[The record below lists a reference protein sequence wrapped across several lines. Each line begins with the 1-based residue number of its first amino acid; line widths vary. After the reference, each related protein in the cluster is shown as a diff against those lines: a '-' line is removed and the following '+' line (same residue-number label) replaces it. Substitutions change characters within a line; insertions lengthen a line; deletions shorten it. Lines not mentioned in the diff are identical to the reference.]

1 VEFRVLGPLEVADA
15 TTSSQLRGRRERAV
29 LAALVLAA
37 GEVVGTGRL
46 IDALW
51 GERPPRSAAK
61 NVQNCVLRLR
71 KVLGPDAIETRAP
84 GYRLAAPADAVD
96 ARRFEDLVALGR
108 AARVNGT
115 PRRAVGTF
123 REALGLWRGV
133 PFGELEGWDPADAEA
148 ARLLELQ
155 RLGAEELM
163 DAELACGHHV
173 SCVTEL
179 ERMVAAEPFR
189 ERRWAMLMLALYRCG
204 RQADALRAYQ
214 RARTAL
220 ASELGIEPGPELR
233 ALERAVVTQDDS
245 LDVPSSSPE
254 PDAAVVTP
262 ARLGGVVFIL
272 FTDVVASTEVLNR
285 LGDEAADELRR
296 EHFGLLR
303 DALADHGGQE
313 VKNVGDGLMV
323 VFASGVEAVSCAV
336 EMQRA
341 VEACNQ
347 DASEPLHIRIGLHV
361 GEPMRDEDDFF
372 GSPVVIAHRLCE
384 AAASGQIIASELV
397 RELLDS
403 RRRFAFVD
411 AGPLASRR
419 LNGLVP
425 AVEIL
430 GEIEDAEAST
440 SPESEAPYKGLVAFE
455 PEDRALFFGRD
466 TVVATLVDRI
476 ASSRLVAVVGASGS
490 GKSSLVRAGVVAALR
505 GDALPGSSS
514 AWSTVLMTP
523 GPHPVA
529 ELAARVAIRAGAGA
543 RSLLDEMNDDA
554 RALDVA
560 TRQAASSLPQGAR
573 VAVVIDQFEELFT
586 LCRDDEERKRFVDAL
601 VDAATVAGGVTT
613 VVLAI
618 RADFYGHCG
627 TYPELARL
635 VEAAT
640 VLLSPLQPD
649 EVAATIDGPARVAG
663 LRLEP
668 GLPDVIVRDVV
679 GEPGALPLL
688 SHALLETWKRRR
700 GQVLSHSGY
709 REAGGVR
716 GAVARTA
723 DSVYDGLDPPQ
734 QVLARNVFVR
744 LTELGEGT
752 EDTRRRV
759 AVAELTA
766 DPEETVQLES
776 LLRTLTEARLV
787 TMGDA
792 GVELAHEA
800 LIREWPRLGAWLDDD
815 REGLRIHR
823 HLTYAAQ
830 DWETLGRDAAE
841 LYRGPRLAAALE
853 WADAAGDAA
862 LNPLEREYL
871 TASRMRQLQEAR
883 DQAAQVRRLRRRL
896 AGVALALVI
905 ALIAG
910 TLALIQQRRADDE
923 ARTAREATLRADVGR
938 LVAESK
944 NLADQDR
951 YLSTLL
957 ALEAHRLAD
966 NAATRG
972 ALLSALIAE
981 PRLQAAMATSG
992 SGLSAASY
1000 VPPGRLLA
1008 VRTGHIIDFFD
1019 TRTGRRAGA
1028 SIEVEPGVPESFTVS
1043 PDGGL
1048 VAAGSRDGTVTLW
1061 DVNTRDRSGPAL
1073 TLEHDSLDLAFS
1085 PDGKWLVTLEGE
1097 LGDTSPMDTT
1107 ESVHVWDVH
1116 TREPVDL
1123 ALGGHTAPVSAAAFS
1138 PDGKWLVT
1146 GGNDGAVIL
1155 HDAAS
1160 GATLGPPL
1168 LATGSG
1174 IVNLAFS
1181 PDGTRLGVGTVDGDS
1196 LIFDVASR
1204 EQLVSLAGEGT
1215 VSTVAFSPDG
1225 RRIATFTSSAQVFD
1239 AATFE
1244 PIGSQ
1249 IDPHAGTQPHG
1260 STGVFSPDSRML
1272 AISGSA
1278 GIVGLWDPEGQ
1289 ALIAEPI
1296 PGSTP
1301 LGGEFSPDGS
1311 VIATHGVDGLT
1322 LFDAE
1327 LLSPVGPPLP
1337 VPPGPPVYGY
1347 PPPVAFAF
1355 SPDSRILAVSGGAPT
1370 IQRYEVATLDP
1381 VGKPIQVDAP
1391 PISLAFSPNGDL
1403 LAAGSVRNRVT
1414 LIDTEQGTPG
1424 PPHRLS
1430 SIITLANVTF
1440 SPDGRRLVAT
1450 SVGSGGAWVFDLTE
1464 EDPTPEPVPDTLG
1477 NVSVVAFSPDGVLA
1491 ASGSPTGTVQFR
1503 DPRTFAPLGAPIRTG
1518 EGLIGQLAFSPDGSM
1533 LAAAHLNDGSPAESP
1548 IRLVDVATRQPVG
1561 DALIGLFGF
1570 SFSPDGNTMA
1580 TSSASS
1586 TLLWSLDPAIWR
1598 ERACKITGRSLTD
1611 AEMHEYLPNEA
1622 DPLPTCP
1629 QFPTE

>member
-15 TTSSQLRGRRERAV
+15 TRSSHLRGRKERAV

-37 GEVVGTGRL
+37 GEVVGTDRL

-71 KVLGPDAIETRAP
+71 KALGPEVIETWAP
-84 GYRLAAPADAVD
+84 GYRLAAPVDAID
-96 ARRFEDLVALGR
+96 ARRFEDLVTLGR

-115 PRRAVGTF
+115 PDRAAGMF
-123 REALGLWRGV
+123 GEALGLWRGP
-133 PFGELEGWDPADAEA
+133 PFDELQGWDPADVEA
-148 ARLLELQ
+148 ARLAELQ
-155 RLGAEELM
+155 RTAAEELM
-163 DAELACGHHV
+163 DAELACGHHDT
-173 SCVTEL
+173 CVAGL
-179 ERMVAAEPFR
+179 ERMAAEEPFR

-204 RQADALRAYQ
+204 RQADALRTYQ
-214 RARTAL
+214 RARTVL
-220 ASELGIEPGPELR
+220 ATDLGIEPGPELR
-233 ALERAVVTQDDS
+233 ALERAVVAQDRS
-245 LDVPSSSPE
+245 LDLAGPSPE
-254 PDAAVVTP
+254 SSTIWAPPVGE
-262 ARLGGVVFIL
+262 ARVVFIL
-272 FTDVVASTEVLNR
+272 FSDVVASTEVLDR
-285 LGDEAADELRR
+285 LGDEAAEDRR
-296 EHFGLLR
+296 RTHFRQLR
-303 DALADHGGQE
+303 DAVAAHHGRE
-313 VKNVGDGLMV
+313 VKNTGDGLMV
-323 VFASGVEAVSCAV
+323 AFASGTDAVACAL

-341 VEACNQ
+341 VEESIR
-347 DASEPLHIRIGLHV
+347 ASPDTPNIRIGLHV
-361 GEPMRDEDDFF
+361 GEPMRDEDDYF
-372 GSPVVIAHRLCE
+372 GTSVVIARRLCD
-384 AAASGQIIASELV
+384 AAAPGQILASDLV
-397 RELLDS
+397 RELVEP
-403 RRRFAFVD
+403 RRRFTFAD
-411 AGPLASRR
+411 AGSTALK
-419 LNGLVP
+419 GLVEPVP

-430 GEIEDAEAST
+430 GESTEVEAEPRTPAE
-440 SPESEAPYKGLVAFE
+440 PPYKGLVAFE
-455 PEDRALFFGRD
+455 PEDSGLFFGREA
-466 TVVATLVDRI
+466 TVALLIDRLAT
-476 ASSRLVAVVGASGS
+476 ARLLAVVGASGT

-505 GDALPGSSS
+505 KDALPGSST
-514 AWSTVLMTP
+514 WPTLLMSP
-523 GPHPVA
+523 GAHPLA
-529 ELAARVAIRAGAGA
+529 ELAAHLSLRAGVPVGSLLDDLAGEPRALDLAARQAAASLPAGA
-543 RSLLDEMNDDA
+543 R
-554 RALDVA
+554 V
-560 TRQAASSLPQGAR
+560 
-573 VAVVIDQFEELFT
+573 VVVIDQFEELFT
-586 LCRDDEERKRFVDAL
+586 LCRDECERGQFIDAL
-601 VDAATVAGGVTT
+601 VHAVTVAGGIMT
-613 VVLAI
+613 VVLAV
-618 RADFYGHCG
+618 RADFYGH
-627 TYPELARL
+627 YAAHAELAHL
-635 VEAAT
+635 LETGTALLGPMLEA
-640 VLLSPLQPD
+640 
-649 EVAATIDGPARVAG
+649 EMAAAIDGPARVSG
-663 LRLEP
+663 FRLEP
-668 GLPDVIVRDVV
+668 GLPKVILRDLAD
-679 GEPGALPLL
+679 EPGALPLL

-700 GQVLSHSGY
+700 GRMLTHRGY
-709 REAGGVR
+709 DDAGGVR
-716 GAVARTA
+716 SAIARTA
-723 DSVYDGLDPPQ
+723 ESVYGQLDPAQ
-734 QVLARNVFVR
+734 QSLARNVFVR
-744 LTELGEGT
+744 LTELGDGT
-752 EDTRRRV
+752 PDTRRRV
-759 AVAELTA
+759 AVAELSA
-766 DPEETVQLES
+766 GPDEAERLASVLHN
-776 LLRTLTEARLV
+776 LAEARLV
-787 TMGDA
+787 TLGEAD
-792 GVELAHEA
+792 VELAHEA
-800 LIREWPRLGAWLDDD
+800 LIGEWPRLRGWLDDD

-823 HLTYAAQ
+823 HITHTAQ
-830 DWETLGRDAAE
+830 DWEVLGRDPAE

-853 WADAAGDAA
+853 WADRTGDGE
-862 LNPLEREYL
+862 LNPLEGEFLAAGR
-871 TASRMRQLQEAR
+871 ARRQQEAR
-883 DQAAQVRRLRRRL
+883 EQAAQVRRLRRLL
-896 AGVALALVI
+896 AGVGIALVAALFAGALAVI
-905 ALIAG
+905 E
-910 TLALIQQRRADDE
+910 QRRADDH
-923 ARTAREATLRADVGR
+923 ADAAQEATLRADVGR

-1028 SIEVEPGVPESFTVS
+1028 SIEVEPGVPDSFAVS

-1048 VAAGSRDGTVTLW
+1048 VAAGGRDGTVTLW

-1073 TLEHDSLDLAFS
+1073 TLEHDSRGLAFS

-1097 LGDTSPMDTT
+1097 IGDTSPMDTT
-1107 ESVHVWDVH
+1107 ESVHAWDVD

-1146 GGNDGAVIL
+1146 GGNDGAVVL
-1155 HDAAS
+1155 HDAAT

-1168 LATGSG
+1168 LATGG
-1174 IVNLAFS
+1174 FIVNLAFS

-1204 EQLVSLAGEGT
+1204 EQLASLAGKGT
-1215 VSTVAFSPDG
+1215 ASTVAFSPDG

-1249 IDPHAGTQPHG
+1249 IDPHAGAQPRG

-1278 GIVGLWDPEGQ
+1278 GIVGLWDPEGHP
-1289 ALIAEPI
+1289 LIAEPI
-1296 PGSTP
+1296 PGF
-1301 LGGEFSPDGS
+1301 GGDFSPDGS

-1327 LLSPVGPPLP
+1327 TLSPVGPPLP
-1337 VPPGPPVYGY
+1337 VPTGPPVYGY
-1347 PPPVAFAF
+1347 PPPVTFAF

-1381 VGKPIQVDAP
+1381 VGDPIGVDAP
-1391 PISLAFSPNGDL
+1391 PISLAFSPKGDL
-1403 LAAGSVRNRVT
+1403 LAAGSVRGRVT

-1424 PPHRLS
+1424 PPHRLG
-1430 SIITLANVTF
+1430 SISLVGVTF

-1477 NVSVVAFSPDGVLA
+1477 NVSAVAFSPDGDLA

-1518 EGLIGQLAFSPDGSM
+1518 EGLTAQLAFSPDGSM

-1561 DALIGLFGF
+1561 DALIGLPGF
-1570 SFSPDGNTMA
+1570 SFSHDGNTMVTQSA
-1580 TSSASS
+1580 TS

-1598 ERACKITGRSLTD
+1598 ERACEITGRSLTD
-1611 AEMHEYLPNEA
+1611 AEIHEYLPNEA
-1622 DPLPTCP
+1622 DPSPTCP
-1629 QFPTE
+1629 RFPE